1 MKSIAI
7 IAAAALA
14 ILPAASFAQQSL
26 TVAGPGGSY
35 TIGQTQSQFK
45 PFESKTGIKVAT
57 EDFDG
62 SLGAMAA
69 QVRSGNVKW
78 DLAVIDKPE
87 AIKGCEEGVFEKID
101 AGKLPAG
108 DDGTAAAKDFFP
120 GAVLPCA
127 VGNST
132 YTNAIAYDA
141 AKFGANGPKTMDDFF
156 DTKKFPG
163 KRGLRKDPVAAM
175 EWALI
180 ADGVPMADVYK
191 VLATPAGVD
200 RAFRKLDTIKKD
212 VVWWEAGA
220 VMVQRLAAGEVVMTH
235 AWHGRI
241 VSANLKENKN
251 FAIMWDAQLMA
262 TDYFVVLQ
270 GSKNS
275 AAANEL
281 IRFATS
287 TKPLTDLTNHIPY
300 SPSRRSALARVPD
313 SNPNKAYL
321 PAAAHPGRS
330 MTVDAVFWM
339 EHGDDLSKRFQA
351 WLAK

>member
-1 MKSIAI
+1 
-7 IAAAALA
+7 
-14 ILPAASFAQQSL
+14 
-26 TVAGPGGSY
+26 
-35 TIGQTQSQFK
+35 
-45 PFESKTGIKVAT
+45 
-57 EDFDG
+57 
-62 SLGAMAA
+62 
-69 QVRSGNVKW
+69 
-78 DLAVIDKPE
+78 
-87 AIKGCEEGVFEKID
+87 
-101 AGKLPAG
+101 
-108 DDGTAAAKDFFP
+108 
-120 GAVLPCA
+120 VLPCA

-141 AKFGANGPKTMDDFF
+141 AKFGANGPKTLDDFF

-180 ADGVPMADVYK
+180 ADGVPVADVYK

-212 VVWWEAGA
+212 IVWWEAGA
-220 VMVQRLAAGEVVMTH
+220 VMVQRLAAGDVVMTH

-287 TKPLTDLTNHIPY
+287 TKPLVDLTNHMPY

-313 SNPNKAYL
+313 SNPNKVWL
-321 PAAAHPGRS
+321 PAAHPGRS

-339 EHGDDLSKRFQA
+339 ENGDSLSKRFQN